1 LTGPLT
7 LRITGDPRHLSTA
20 RSFVGSV
27 ARVLGVD
34 DERRH
39 DLRLAVSELA
49 TAAISSGSMELS
61 LTVDIDGDVPVLRL
75 ATDGTA
81 PPPVPAHTSELL
93 GAIFDDSVWSS
104 ADPWVIRLVSDG
116 SS

>member
-1 LTGPLT
+1 MT

-27 ARVLGVD
+27 ARVLGLD

-49 TAAISSGSMELS
+49 TAAISSGSTELS
-61 LTVDIDGDVPVLRL
+61 LTMDLDGDLPVLRL
-75 ATDGTA
+75 ATDGSS
-81 PPPVPAHTSELL
+81 PPPVPAHTSQLL
-93 GAIFDDSVWSS
+93 GAIFDDSVWS
-104 ADPWVIRLVSDG
+104 AAEPWVIRLVSDG